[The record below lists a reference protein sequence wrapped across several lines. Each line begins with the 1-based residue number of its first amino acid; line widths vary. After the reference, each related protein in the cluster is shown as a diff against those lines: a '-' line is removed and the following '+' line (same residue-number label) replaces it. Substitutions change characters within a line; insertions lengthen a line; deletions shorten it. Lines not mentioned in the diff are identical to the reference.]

1 MWKKKLIAV
10 TYELMGYSIE
20 DKKNIDSLF
29 EQMHAMD
36 KRVKELED
44 GKAGASST
52 GQNYGLNRK
61 FEEVGRAQVFDRCF
75 YPAYLEAT
83 QDDDLEIRYNIGF
96 KEWLNRSIVY
106 SDLAQY
112 MTIHD
117 FKKLYNEKIAEAY
130 EDARSQA
137 DMRLEQE
144 IGLLGKKE
152 EKER

>member
-1 MWKKKLIAV
+1 MWKKKLMSV

-29 EQMHAMD
+29 EQMHSMD

-44 GKAGASST
+44 GKGDASST
-52 GQNYGLNRK
+52 GQNYTLNRR
-61 FEEVGRAQVFDRCF
+61 FEEVGRAEVFDRCF

-83 QDDDLEIRYNIGF
+83 QDDDLEIRYSIDF
-96 KEWLNRSIVY
+96 KEWLHRSIVY
-106 SDLAQY
+106 SVLAQY
-112 MTIHD
+112 MTIQD
-117 FKKLYNEKIAEAY
+117 FRKLYHDKITEAY
-130 EDARSQA
+130 EEARSQA

-152 EKER
+152 EEEQ